1 MWPMLQSLWLALS
14 RKLAR
19 KAAPGRRP
27 AFRPLRVEALEDRT
41 VPSAASLAA
50 YGQLPLSFEAN
61 QGQTAAQVNFLSRGQ
76 GYTLFLA
83 PSEAVLAL
91 SQGSGGDVLQMQLV
105 GVNSQTPAV
114 GLDQQAGVSNYFL
127 GDDPSQ
133 WRRRRPQLRPGR
145 VPEPL
150 PRHRP
155 GLLRQPADQL
165 EYDFDGRPGASPAAI
180 QLAFQGAQSA

>member
-114 GLDQQAGVSNYFL
+114 GLDQ
-127 GDDPSQ
+127 
-133 WRRRRPQLRPGR
+133 RPGSATTSSATT
-145 VPEPL
+145 PASGTPTSPTT
-150 PRHRP
+150 PRWSTRTST
-155 GLLRQPADQL
+155 PA
-165 EYDFDGRPGASPAAI
+165 
-180 QLAFQGAQSA
+180 